1 MFGYRAEEAR
11 GKHISLVYPAEQ
23 LEFLEKQ
30 VILPL
35 QAKGT
40 HEVEVT
46 LRRENGTY
54 FPAHLSLSLLHDE
67 EGNPKGMVGYT
78 VDISEI
84 KRRENELQELAA
96 KLEASNREL
105 ESFSYSVSHDL
116 RAPLRAIDGFS
127 LALLEDYDDR
137 LDDTARDYLRRVRG
151 GAQRMGA
158 LIDDLLQLSRVNRGE
173 IEYRTVDLSRLAEGV
188 IEELRAGEPERE
200 VHFEIEPGMQALGDP
215 RLLKVVVANLLENAW
230 KFTSHE
236 PHATIQFRREAG
248 EPGVFYVRDNGVGFD
263 MRHADKLF
271 GAFQRL
277 HRTTDFPGTGVGL
290 ATVQRILHST
300 KDRGRNRLQVY
311 AEGDQELRQRRGEMQ
326 WVQRIQRALEN
337 DGLLLFWQRIQG
349 LQEARGPGA
358 YAGGRRRDHHPR
370 PLHSRCRALQPD
382 AGDRPLGHLQC
393 PRPMAG
399 PRGWCF
405 RGRRNRQP
413 VHQSLGDL
421 AQ

>member
-1 MFGYRAEEAR
+1 MTGRRVRMLPWDPLWRLRHVGYPVSPRGYRGLPAFASLSMAGSERTATIREQARIIDQTHDAVVTTDMEGRITSWNGGAEKVFGYRAEEAR

-46 LRRENGTY
+46 LRRENGTC

-173 IEYRTVDLSRLAEGV
+173 IEYRKVDRCPPWRAKRRRVVPGSREATRDTRRAEG
-188 IEELRAGEPERE
+188 AK
-200 VHFEIEPGMQALGDP
+200 GDP
-215 RLLKVVVANLLENAW
+215 KGASERGVQSYGRPVCSRNELAMLWRNA
-230 KFTSHE
+230 
-236 PHATIQFRREAG
+236 G
-248 EPGVFYVRDNGVGFD
+248 
-263 MRHADKLF
+263 
-271 GAFQRL
+271 
-277 HRTTDFPGTGVGL
+277 
-290 ATVQRILHST
+290 
-300 KDRGRNRLQVY
+300 
-311 AEGDQELRQRRGEMQ
+311 
-326 WVQRIQRALEN
+326 
-337 DGLLLFWQRIQG
+337 
-349 LQEARGPGA
+349 
-358 YAGGRRRDHHPR
+358 
-370 PLHSRCRALQPD
+370 
-382 AGDRPLGHLQC
+382 
-393 PRPMAG
+393 
-399 PRGWCF
+399 
-405 RGRRNRQP
+405 
-413 VHQSLGDL
+413 
-421 AQ
+421 